1 VSAAA
6 GSSVDRQTQ
15 VQAVEAPPG
24 TSSSSGA
31 SVAGCRLAAAPP
43 GSLRR
48 VFTRAQARRT
58 AASLRPSTP
67 ADHDDDDPDIAARE
81 TLREKPARDST
92 RDLARDVAQVSRDF
106 ATRRLTQG

>member
-15 VQAVEAPPG
+15 LHAVEAPPG

-81 TLREKPARDST
+81 RLREKPARDST